1 MSEPSTSTVVVD
13 PDPRWPAE
21 FQAERTLLA
30 EALRPWLVDD
40 VHHIG
45 STSVPDLPAK
55 PIIDMI
61 AGIGRLED
69 ADRAEAVLAELGYQR
84 TPHRIDAALFVK
96 APRGVDTRHL
106 HLAVPGT
113 DLWRERLA
121 FRDALRADVAL
132 VQEYC
137 ALKLDLLRRSGGR
150 PYDAANKRQFVRR
163 VLADAGVHLRDDL
176 HVDR

>member
-61 AGIGRLED
+61 AGIGRFED
-69 ADRAEAVLAELGYQR
+69 ADRAEGALVELGYRR
-84 TPHRIDAALFVK
+84 TPHRIDAAL
-96 APRGVDTRHL
+96 
-106 HLAVPGT
+106 
-113 DLWRERLA
+113 
-121 FRDALRADVAL
+121 
-132 VQEYC
+132 
-137 ALKLDLLRRSGGR
+137 
-150 PYDAANKRQFVRR
+150 
-163 VLADAGVHLRDDL
+163 
-176 HVDR
+176 